1 MNETISA
8 LIAFVG
14 ILILLSTIVQSIQE
28 ALKNIL
34 KLRVGVWERFF
45 IDLYSKE
52 TELHLGKA
60 SFATRLN
67 IYLRRIKMYFKRI
80 WSGNFIGEFDKRFAR
95 LKEKL
100 ITADNTFKML
110 KKNLRTIIDLNPNST
125 DTPKLIINQLRPLIE
140 AIEQANKLALSK
152 FLNIH
157 EKLLKNE
164 DFKVLDETIK
174 KVKIQCNQIEHYRQS
189 SIVYNT
195 VTNFQSVCS
204 NLLGAIEAVEDK
216 ISKYRVHTEQN
227 IDSWIGR
234 INEEYRQ
241 NMLKWTLVIGL
252 IFVFSVN
259 ADTFTIYKYLQSD
272 TKVQDKIAEKV
283 KELKVVKQT
292 ADPDDLNKIHGFLK
306 ENNLQDAKKYSEGFL
321 SKLESDYRTV
331 GANDEADKIK
341 QLKDSVI
348 KITTGINEEKDESNK
363 ERKAEESVKKIVTGD
378 SNESENKPENEI
390 KKQLESDEKIK
401 RKLEE
406 SYAKI
411 VDFNIRLAGVTI
423 EKQMGGLTEL
433 DIPLGW
439 TSDRQKLKILEAGK
453 DATDASEEALKEAS
467 KKYWGFILKKIGGLL
482 LMALLITFGAPFWND
497 ILKSLGGIKEI
508 ARRK

>member
-1 MNETISA
+1 MNETISV

-14 ILILLSTIVQSIQE
+14 ILILLSTVVQSIQE

-52 TELHLGKA
+52 TELHLSKE
-60 SFATRLN
+60 SFAALLK

-100 ITADNTFKML
+100 ISADNTFKML
-110 KKNLRTIIDLNPNST
+110 KKNLRTIIDLNPKST
-125 DTPKLIINQLRPLIE
+125 DTPKLIINQLQPLIE
-140 AIEQANKLALSK
+140 AIEQANELSLSK

-164 DFKVLDETIK
+164 DFKKLDETIK
-174 KVKIQCNQIEHYRQS
+174 NFKIQCNQIEQYRQS

-195 VTNFQSVCS
+195 VTNFQSACR

-216 ISKYRVHTEQN
+216 ISKYRFHTEQN

-241 NMLKWTLVIGL
+241 NMLKWTLVICL
-252 IFVFSVN
+252 IFVFSFNV
-259 ADTFTIYKYLQSD
+259 DTFTIYKYLQSD
-272 TKVQDKIAEKV
+272 TKVQDEIAEKV
-283 KELKVVKQT
+283 KEIKLVNQT
-292 ADPDDLNKIHGFLK
+292 ADPDDLNSIHKFLQ
-306 ENNLQDAKKYSEGFL
+306 ENNLPETKKYSKDFL
-321 SKLESDYRTV
+321 TRLESDYRTV

-341 QLKDSVI
+341 QLKDSVNEI
-348 KITTGINEEKDESNK
+348 ATGNNNESDNK
-363 ERKAEESVKKIVTGD
+363 LKEES
-378 SNESENKPENEI
+378 
-390 KKQLESDEKIK
+390 K

-411 VDFNIRLAGVTI
+411 VDFNVRLPKVVI
-423 EKQMGGLTEL
+423 EKHIGEL
-433 DIPLGW
+433 SELELPLGW
-439 TSDRQKLKILEAGK
+439 SSDRQKLKTLEAKK
-453 DATDASEEALKEAS
+453 DATGASEEAS
-467 KKYWGFILKKIGGLL
+467 NKYWGFILKKIGGLL
-482 LMALLITFGAPFWND
+482 LMAILITFGAPFWND
-497 ILKSLGGIKEI
+497 ILKSLAGIKNI
-508 ARRK
+508 AQRK